1 MLKTKRAYD
10 AASDDDGARILV
22 DRLWPRG
29 ITKEA
34 LKIETWAKEVAPST
48 ELRQMVHRDPSRWDE
63 FERRYVAELDANP
76 DAWQPLLDA
85 ARAGTVTL
93 LYSAKNTE
101 RNNATVLKAY
111 LERRLAES
119 E

>member
-48 ELRQMVHRDPSRWDE
+48 ELRQMVHGDPSRWDE